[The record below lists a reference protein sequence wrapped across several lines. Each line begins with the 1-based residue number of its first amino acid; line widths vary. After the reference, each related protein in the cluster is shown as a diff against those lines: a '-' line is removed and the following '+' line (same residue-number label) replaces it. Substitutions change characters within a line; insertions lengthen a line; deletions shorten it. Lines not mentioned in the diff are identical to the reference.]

1 MDGIQ
6 CLWTPWK
13 KGDILPNL
21 HYVLFPLFKKW
32 RRREWI
38 RMMKMASGKGSFIFI
53 PILTHVRSWRRAP
66 FSTRLC
72 RLSRIRSMFLI
83 FHWSQIST
91 SLISS
96 MVEKIPWS
104 GIEKTHN
111 KCILLGFPTF
121 SWNGSDFHIVLTC
134 YFLPPLLR
142 ALFFSLLSKIC
153 CSSLTILTIHFG
165 FPILNIRYPINV
177 PNITPHP

>member
-32 RRREWI
+32 RRLEWI

-66 FSTRLC
+66 FSARLC
-72 RLSRIRSMFLI
+72 HLSRIRSMFLI

-96 MVEKIPWS
+96 MVEKIPRF
-104 GIEKTHN
+104 GNEKTRYR
-111 KCILLGFPTF
+111 CIP
-121 SWNGSDFHIVLTC
+121 
-134 YFLPPLLR
+134 
-142 ALFFSLLSKIC
+142 
-153 CSSLTILTIHFG
+153 IHFMKSKW
-165 FPILNIRYPINV
+165 FPW
-177 PNITPHP
+177 ITTF